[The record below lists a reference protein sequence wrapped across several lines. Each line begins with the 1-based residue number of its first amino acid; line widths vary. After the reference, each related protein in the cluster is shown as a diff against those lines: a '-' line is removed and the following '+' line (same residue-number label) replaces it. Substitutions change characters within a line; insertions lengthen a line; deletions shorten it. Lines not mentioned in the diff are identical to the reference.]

1 MASRG
6 VNKVIL
12 IGNLGQDPDV
22 RTMNNGEQVANF
34 SLATSETWQDKNTG
48 EAREKTEW
56 HRCVAYRRLAEI
68 IGQYVKKG
76 SKIYVEGRLQ
86 TRKWQGQDGQDRYT
100 TEIIVNEMQMLD
112 SRSGGSSNYDQ
123 TPQGNYGNQQGG
135 GYNQRPQNNQRPM
148 PQQPVPPKQQNY
160 GPDPD
165 ASFDDDEMPF

>member
-12 IGNLGQDPDV
+12 IGNLGQDPDI

-34 SLATSETWQDKNTG
+34 SLATSETWNDRHSG
-48 EAREKTEW
+48 EKREKTEW

-68 IGQYVKKG
+68 ISQYVRKG
-76 SKIYVEGRLQ
+76 SKLYLEGRLE
-86 TRKWQGQDGQDRYT
+86 TRKWQGNDGQNRYT

-112 SRSGGSSNYDQ
+112 SRSGGTGTYDTDTPPPAQ
-123 TPQGNYGNQQGG
+123 RHVAPDENKPVAPQSPAQPQG
-135 GYNQRPQNNQRPM
+135 
-148 PQQPVPPKQQNY
+148 NY

-165 ASFDDDEMPF
+165 AAFEDDEIPF

>member
-12 IGNLGQDPDV
+12 IGNLGQDPDI

-34 SLATSETWQDKNTG
+34 SLATSETWNDRHSG
-48 EAREKTEW
+48 EKREKTEW

-68 IGQYVKKG
+68 IGQYVHKG
-76 SKIYVEGRLQ
+76 SKLYLEGRLE
-86 TRKWQGQDGQDRYT
+86 TRKWQGNDGQNRYT

-112 SRSGGSSNYDQ
+112 SRSGGTGTYDTPPPPAQ
-123 TPQGNYGNQQGG
+123 QHVAPEESTLAAPQSPAQPQG
-135 GYNQRPQNNQRPM
+135 
-148 PQQPVPPKQQNY
+148 NY

-165 ASFDDDEMPF
+165 AAFEDDEIPF